1 VSNVGD
7 DERIRVV
14 QKVNDLSGVPITIV
28 GAGAIGGTV
37 GAFLTKAGYD
47 VTLVDV
53 VPEHVA
59 AMNEHGLRF
68 TGCRGEQ
75 TIPVKA
81 ALADDLTG
89 PLGATFLCVKGH
101 FTEPAMQQIG
111 PLLAPDGFILSLQNG
126 LNEEIIARHV
136 GPERTV
142 GAFVHFGADYME
154 PGLIQL
160 GYEATIHPGEL
171 DGQVTPRLQQIAAT
185 LEHVMPVE
193 ITTNIWGY
201 LWGKLVYGAM
211 AFVTS
216 CVDATV
222 PEIIDNPLGIRLC
235 QEASAEAYRVAKTQ
249 ADTLEKIGDF
259 DPNAFAPGADFDAR
273 SRAALLELADEMRGA
288 IKQHMGIWRDLK
300 VKKRK
305 TEVDM
310 QVAVIVAKGRELGIP
325 TPVNAAV
332 LDTIHAIEDG
342 KLGME
347 WTNLDD
353 IARSASIPIA

>member
-1 VSNVGD
+1 M
-7 DERIRVV
+7 RAV
-14 QKVNDLSGVPITIV
+14 QNANDLSGVPITIV

-37 GAFLTKAGYD
+37 GAFLTQAGFD

-59 AMNEHGLRF
+59 AMNERGLRF

-81 ALADDLTG
+81 MLADDLTG

-101 FTEPAMQQIG
+101 FTESAMQQIG
-111 PLLAPDGFILSLQNG
+111 PLLAPEGFVLSLQNG

-136 GPERTV
+136 GRERTV

-171 DGQVTPRLQQIAAT
+171 DGQITPRLQQIAAT

-211 AFVTS
+211 AFAAS
-216 CVDATV
+216 CVDAPV
-222 PEIIDNPLGIRLC
+222 PQIIDNPLGMRVC
-235 QEASAEAYRVAKTQ
+235 QEASAEAFRVAKTQ
-249 ADTLEKIGDF
+249 ADTLETIGDF
-259 DPNAFAPGADFDAR
+259 DPNAFAPGDDFDSR
-273 SRAALLELADEMRGA
+273 SREALLELANDMRGA

-310 QVAVIVAKGRELGIP
+310 QVAVIVAKGRDLGIP

-332 LDTIHAIEDG
+332 LDTIHEIENGTRDMG
-342 KLGME
+342 
-347 WTNLDD
+347 WSNLDD
-353 IARSASIPIA
+353 IARAASITVA